1 MSKTQNTTKMAGKI
15 NINVRSEIGEL
26 EGVILHTPGKEVENM
41 TPKNAERAL
50 YSDILNLSVAQ
61 KEYAQLNGVLNKV
74 TQTFQ
79 VKDLL
84 TDILKNEKV
93 KENLLQKI
101 CTNEEKCNIIKQLQA
116 QNPKELSNQLIEGVI
131 EEKNTLTRYLSK
143 ERYSLRPLHNFFFTR
158 DAAMSVL
165 DDVLIGRMA
174 NQVRE
179 RESLIMEAIF
189 DYHELF
195 LTKTVNPT
203 ESKHFSSQT
212 SIEGGDVLVARD
224 DILCIGTG
232 TRTTSQ
238 GIDFI
243 LERLLAQK
251 EKNRHIIVQE
261 LPYKPESFIHL
272 DMVFTF
278 LDMDTCMVYEPL
290 ILQTNRFQTIHIKIE
305 NGKVT
310 SIKEEENMLKS
321 LKDLGMDLKPIYC
334 GGKKDPWIQEREQWH
349 SGANFFAV
357 GPGKVIGYERN
368 AYTMEEMSN
377 NGFEIL
383 KATDIIKGKIDVKNY
398 KKYVIALDGS
408 ELPRGGGG
416 ARCMT
421 MPVRRKPIKW

>member
-1 MSKTQNTTKMAGKI
+1 MAGKM

-26 EGVILHTPGKEVENM
+26 EGVILHTPGSEVENM

-61 KEYAQLNGVLNKV
+61 KEYSQLSGVLNKL
-74 TQTFQ
+74 TKTFQ

-84 TDILKNEKV
+84 ADILTNEKV
-93 KENLLQKI
+93 KENLLNKI
-101 CTNEEKCNIIKQLQA
+101 CQYEQKCNLNVHLKALDA
-116 QNPKELSNQLIEGVI
+116 KELSRQLIEGVV
-131 EEKNTLTRYLSK
+131 EEKNTLTKYLSK

-174 NQVRE
+174 SNVRE

-189 DYHELF
+189 DYHEMF
-195 LTKTVNPT
+195 VTKTVNPLNST
-203 ESKHFSSQT
+203 NYTAET

-232 TRTTSQ
+232 TRTSPQ

-251 EKNRHIIVQE
+251 EKNRHILIQE

-278 LDMDTCMVYEPL
+278 LDVDTCMVYDPL
-290 ILQTNRFQTIHIKIE
+290 ILQTNRFQTIHMKIE

-310 SIKEEENMLKS
+310 SIREEENLVKS
-321 LKDLGMDLKPIYC
+321 LKDLGMDLKPVYC
-334 GGKKDPWIQEREQWH
+334 GGTKDPWVQEREQWH
-349 SGANFFAV
+349 SGANFFAI
-357 GPGKVIGYERN
+357 GPGKVIGYGRN
-368 AYTMEEMSN
+368 DYTIQEMN
-377 NGFEIL
+377 KNGFEIL
-383 KATDIIKGKIDVKNY
+383 KARDVINEKVDPKNY
-398 KKYVIALDGS
+398 KKYVITLDGS

-421 MPVRRKPIKW
+421 MPIRRKPVKW

>member
-1 MSKTQNTTKMAGKI
+1 
-15 NINVRSEIGEL
+15 
-26 EGVILHTPGKEVENM
+26 
-41 TPKNAERAL
+41 
-50 YSDILNLSVAQ
+50 
-61 KEYAQLNGVLNKV
+61 
-74 TQTFQ
+74 
-79 VKDLL
+79 
-84 TDILKNEKV
+84 
-93 KENLLQKI
+93 
-101 CTNEEKCNIIKQLQA
+101 
-116 QNPKELSNQLIEGVI
+116 
-131 EEKNTLTRYLSK
+131 
-143 ERYSLRPLHNFFFTR
+143 
-158 DAAMSVL
+158 
-165 DDVLIGRMA
+165 
-174 NQVRE
+174 
-179 RESLIMEAIF
+179 MEAIF

-232 TRTTSQ
+232 TRTTAQ

-243 LERLLAQK
+243 LERLSAQK

-321 LKDLGMDLKPIYC
+321 LKELGMDLKPVYC

-383 KATDIIKGKIDVKNY
+383 KANDIIKGKIDIKNY
-398 KKYVIALDGS
+398 KKYVIALEGS

-421 MPVRRKPIKW
+421 MPIKRKPIK

>member
-1 MSKTQNTTKMAGKI
+1 MAGKL

-61 KEYAQLNGVLNKV
+61 KEYAQLSKVLEKL
-74 TQTFQ
+74 TKTFQ

-84 TDILKNEKV
+84 TEVLKNEKV
-93 KENLLQKI
+93 KDSLLLKI
-101 CTNEEKCNIIKQLQA
+101 CEREEKCNIIKHLSSLDT
-116 QNPKELSNQLIEGVI
+116 PELSRQLIEGVV
-131 EEKNTLTRYLSK
+131 EQKNTLTKYLNK

-158 DAAMSVL
+158 DASMSVL

-174 NQVRE
+174 NKVRD
-179 RESLIMEAIF
+179 REAMIMETIF
-189 DYHELF
+189 DFHEGF
-195 LTKTVNPT
+195 VTKTVNPIN
-203 ESKHFSSQT
+203 SPKFNSNV
-212 SIEGGDVLVARD
+212 SIEGGDVLIARD

-251 EKNRHIIVQE
+251 EKRRHILIQE
-261 LPYKPESFIHL
+261 LPHKPESFIHL

-278 LDMDTCMVYEPL
+278 LDVDKCMVYEPL
-290 ILQTNRFQTIHIKIE
+290 ILQTNRYQTIHITIE
-305 NGKVT
+305 DGKVI
-310 SIKEEENMLKS
+310 SIKEEENLLKS
-321 LKDLGMDLKPIYC
+321 LKDLGMDLKPVFC
-334 GGKKDPWIQEREQWH
+334 GGTKDPWVQEREQWH

-357 GPGKVIGYERN
+357 GPGKVIGYGRN
-368 AYTMEEMSN
+368 TYTMDEMNN

-383 KATDIIKGKIDVKNY
+383 KAKDVISGKVDPKTF
-398 KKYVIALDGS
+398 KKYVVAIEGS

-421 MPVRRKPIKW
+421 MPIRRKPIKW

>member
-1 MSKTQNTTKMAGKI
+1 MAGKI

-26 EGVILHTPGKEVENM
+26 EGVIIHTPGKEVENM

-61 KEYAQLNGVLNKV
+61 KEYAQLIGVLNKL
-74 TQTFQ
+74 TKTFQ

-84 TDILKNEKV
+84 TDILKIEKV

-101 CTNEEKCNIIKQLQA
+101 CANEEKCSIIKQLQA
-116 QNPKELSNQLIEGVI
+116 QPPETLSKQLIEGVI

-189 DYHELF
+189 DYHEQF
-195 LTKTVNPT
+195 LTKTVNPA
-203 ESKHFSSQT
+203 ESKYFSNQT

-278 LDMDTCMVYEPL
+278 LDVDTCMVYEPL
-290 ILQTNRFQTIHIKIE
+290 ILHTNRFQTIHIKIE

-321 LKDLGMDLKPIYC
+321 LKDLGMGLKPVFC

-368 AYTMEEMSN
+368 VYTMEEMNN

-383 KATDIIKGKIDVKNY
+383 KANDIIKGKIDPNNY
-398 KKYVIALDGS
+398 KKYVIALEGS

-421 MPVRRKPIKW
+421 MPVRRKAVKW

>member
-1 MSKTQNTTKMAGKI
+1 MAGKF

-26 EGVILHTPGKEVENM
+26 EGVILHTPGSEVENM

-61 KEYAQLNGVLNKV
+61 TEYSQLNKV
-74 TQTFQ
+74 LEKLTKTFQ

-84 TDILKNEKV
+84 TDVLKNEKV
-93 KENLLQKI
+93 KDNLLHKI
-101 CTNEEKCNIIKQLQA
+101 CEREQKCNIANHLKSLEA
-116 QNPKELSNQLIEGVI
+116 PELARQLIEGVV
-131 EEKNTLTRYLSK
+131 EKKNTLTKYLNK

-158 DAAMSVL
+158 DASMSVL

-174 NQVRE
+174 NKVRD
-179 RESLIMEAIF
+179 REAMIMETIF
-189 DYHELF
+189 DFHEQF
-195 LTKTVNPT
+195 VTKTVNPIN
-203 ESKHFSSQT
+203 SHKFNNDV
-212 SIEGGDVLVARD
+212 SIEGGDVLIARD

-251 EKNRHIIVQE
+251 EKKRHILIQE
-261 LPYKPESFIHL
+261 LPHKPESFIHL

-278 LDMDTCMVYEPL
+278 LDVDKCMVYEPL
-290 ILQTNRFQTIHIKIE
+290 ILQTNKYQTIHVTIE
-305 NGKVT
+305 NGEVI
-310 SIKEEENMLKS
+310 SIKEEDNLLKS
-321 LKDLGMDLKPIYC
+321 LKDLGMDLKPVYC
-334 GGKKDPWIQEREQWH
+334 GGRKDPWVQEREQWH

-357 GPGKVIGYERN
+357 GPGKVIGYGRN
-368 AYTMEEMSN
+368 THTIEDMN
-377 NGFEIL
+377 KNGFEIL
-383 KATDIIKGKIDVKNY
+383 KAKEVINGKVDPKAY
-398 KKYVIALDGS
+398 KKYVIAIEGS

-421 MPVRRKPIKW
+421 MPIRRKPVKW